1 MPTKTKIKIL
11 LADDHQVVRMG
22 LAAIIAAESDLQ
34 LVGEAN
40 DGNEAVKF
48 ARELNPDV
56 ILMDLMMPQMD
67 GQEAARAIRE
77 SSTEDAREIPIIALT
92 ADAFDDLEQKC
103 FEAGMDGYLKK
114 PIDTDELF
122 RVLARE
128 FDKR

>member
-22 LAAIIAAESDLQ
+22 LAAIIAAESDLR

-56 ILMDLMMPQMD
+56 ILTSTDYIEDPIGEILSREGWGDVTAVANKAVYPISSQTSNQPNQHIVEALVDMAVAVYPEAYAALLAD
-67 GQEAARAIRE
+67 EAA
-77 SSTEDAREIPIIALT
+77 
-92 ADAFDDLEQKC
+92 
-103 FEAGMDGYLKK
+103 
-114 PIDTDELF
+114 
-122 RVLARE
+122 
-128 FDKR
+128 